1 MSENSIL
8 DLVAGYRQANTRKQQ
23 LEAQGSDLSELKY
36 SVAHTVQRLHPKR
49 LSLQVSAIVDETP
62 STRTLRLIPI
72 PNRDETRRRPEDDR
86 RKSLW
91 DSTAST
97 ARADDKVSFLFG
109 MGITPAVGPLPPFQ
123 AGQYVNVYV
132 NIDGVATA
140 RPYAISSSPGQR
152 RHYDITVKRARD
164 GFVSG
169 YLLDRVNVGQILQ
182 TSGPMGT
189 FHHNPLF
196 HGRELVFLAGG
207 SGIVPARSMLLDM
220 IERQLPWQFD
230 LIYGNSFENDVI
242 FQQELR
248 ELAQAHPNIRLTE
261 LISRPTAGYRGRS
274 GHVSADLLRQV
285 LSGDLSRKMYYLCG
299 PTPFNNNAL
308 AQLQQLGVPRRR
320 IRVEANGAP
329 KNPACLA
336 QWPAGVMP
344 QQEVTVTV
352 QGKGSFRARSD
363 EPLLNSLERNGY
375 GAENACRSGECSL
388 CRVKLVAG
396 QVFNPPEA
404 RLRQSDR
411 DFGWIHSCVAYPLQ
425 DIEILL

>member
-1 MSENSIL
+1 MSTTTI
-8 DLVAGYRQANTRKQQ
+8 R
-23 LEAQGSDLSELKY
+23 LEDELKARIAAAARLCVLTGAGMSAESGIPTFRDAMTGLEGRDVREVATWDGFAADPLRVWQFY
-36 SVAHTVQRLHPKR
+36 SERRRAMADVAPNAAHRALADQFA
-49 LSLQVSAIVDETP
+49 S
-62 STRTLRLIPI
+62 RTLHKEYVTLVIDGLHQAAGSERVVELHG
-72 PNRDETRRRPEDDR
+72 NLMRSRCSACDR
-86 RKSLW
+86 
-91 DSTAST
+91 
-97 ARADDKVSFLFG
+97 
-109 MGITPAVGPLPPFQ
+109 PPFEDRE
-123 AGQYVNVYV
+123 AYRA
-132 NIDGVATA
+132 GVAPLCGRCRA
-140 RPYAISSSPGQR
+140 AGKDAVLRP
-152 RHYDITVKRARD
+152 DVD
-164 GFVSG
+164 
-169 YLLDRVNVGQILQ
+169 VGQILQ

-230 LIYGNSFENDVI
+230 VIYGNSFENDVI

-261 LISRPTAGYRGRS
+261 LVSRPTAGYRGRS